1 MAVVVEAAGSGDE
14 DGPLGAHRVV
24 VAADPQV
31 GGAIGRET
39 DGVADGVGEQQREEE
54 EEEEGGGRGS
64 AHSDVSGRSR
74 DRTEQQGGGGGLLIG
89 LDWYV
94 ARALQVVLLLM
105 D

>member
-14 DGPLGAHRVV
+14 DGPLGTHRVV

-39 DGVADGVGEQQREEE
+39 DGVADGVGEQQPEE
-54 EEEEGGGRGS
+54 EEEEGGGKGS

-74 DRTEQQGGGGGLLIG
+74 DRTERLGGGGGILIG
-89 LDWYV
+89 LYCYV
-94 ARALQVVLLLM
+94 ARALQFVLFLM